1 MLLIIQRIKNYNN
14 SLNRMRDRAIKNR
27 MPITIS
33 VELESPRSSSRLL
46 DLLPYVDVAF
56 VAKEFAKNL
65 GFGNMNEVIHNIGQ
79 DAK

>member
-1 MLLIIQRIKNYNN
+1 MIQCIENYNN
-14 SLNRMRDRAIKNR
+14 SLNRTPDR

-33 VELESPRSSSRLL
+33 LELESPRSGTRLL

-56 VAKEFAKNL
+56 VAKDFAKNL
-65 GFGNMNEVIHNIGQ
+65 SFDNMNEVIHNIGQ